1 MWTPTKSNL
10 KIYQGSTFKEVIR
23 WESAVKAYAP
33 ITGITK
39 AAPMVVT
46 SANHGIQVGWRVK
59 ITNVAGMT
67 EVNSSNYITPTAV
80 GVNTLTFADIN
91 SLGYKDYTSGGV
103 IEYNTPNSL
112 IGVTAKMQIKQKV
125 DSTTFYDELTTE
137 NGKIVVDNTAKTITI
152 LIDYTTTAAYTFTTA
167 VYSLELTVNGEVISL
182 LYGDVTLVKEI
193 TK

>member
-10 KIYQGSTFKEVIR
+10 KIYQGSTFKEAIR

-33 ITGITK
+33 ITAISK

-46 SANHGIQVGWRVK
+46 SANHGIPVGWRVK

-91 SLGYKDYTSGGV
+91 SLGYKDYISGGV

-152 LIDYTTTAAYTFTTA
+152 LIDYTTTAAYTFNTA